1 MKELS
6 YFVWDV
12 CYQGVQRDQVNWTHI
27 LQNYMNLTVHYCR
40 NLLCSSLHWVIWEG
54 WSQNNHIG
62 GPSSR
67 GIERSWNE
75 MNMEQLNI
83 CRCWPRTAWLCPWT
97 QWSTTGS
104 AMPPSAWPMSR
115 MLIIVPGEMESN
127 QGKCTRKLLYWLHL
141 SLLSYCQTCL

>member
-1 MKELS
+1 M
-6 YFVWDV
+6 
-12 CYQGVQRDQVNWTHI
+12 
-27 LQNYMNLTVHYCR
+27 NYTLHR
-40 NLLCSSLHWVIWEG
+40 NILCSSLHWVIWEG

-67 GIERSWNE
+67 GIDRSWNE
-75 MNMEQLNI
+75 KNMDQLNI
-83 CRCWPRTAWLCPWT
+83 CRCWPRTAWLCQWT

-104 AMPPSAWPMSR
+104 AMPPSAWPMLR

-141 SLLSYCQTCL
+141 SLLSYCQTKYDSQNKETKHLLKLFGSDM